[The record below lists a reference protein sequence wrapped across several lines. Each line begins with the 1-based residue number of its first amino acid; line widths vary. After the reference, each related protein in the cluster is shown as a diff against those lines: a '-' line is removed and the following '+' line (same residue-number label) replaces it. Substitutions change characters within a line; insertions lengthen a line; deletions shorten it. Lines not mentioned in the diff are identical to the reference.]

1 MLANN
6 YQNSEPSC
14 SDEETNEVELEE
26 QFIIRFPEDIAKSIH
41 EAITAG
47 KVSNKLSLHLDL
59 DFRSAIVFANNEILQ
74 GKLVRLPTIVD
85 SYKTTDNVNFYKVAN
100 ISEMLICN
108 RETTQPSKE
117 VRIAGVEHIDEE
129 NVLPHGLTPPTRNI
143 RKRYRKHHKK
153 KSKSNKLSEQETL
166 HMVKRLI
173 RADKAAINVDLHF
186 SSDNGDS
193 DEEESE
199 NDFQEVNTA

>member
-74 GKLVRLPTIVD
+74 GKL
-85 SYKTTDNVNFYKVAN
+85 VAN